1 MIRLG
6 LYGILL
12 NNHKD
17 DIRLRQ
23 KKALMGRMPISAD
36 GMRIYRN
43 KKKINKLLL
52 YEKWFNTDMNDSD
65 PHPHSKVDIIGSIF
79 YIAAV
84 PVALSRSFLMIAI
97 YSAAN
102 RNWNKYLK
110 IIR

>member
-52 YEKWFNTDMNDSD
+52 
-65 PHPHSKVDIIGSIF
+65 V
-79 YIAAV
+79 
-84 PVALSRSFLMIAI
+84 
-97 YSAAN
+97 
-102 RNWNKYLK
+102 
-110 IIR
+110 